1 MPIVGFQFNLLNKG
15 DKMTNRSLSIFNQL
29 RPLSVGF
36 DDIFN
41 HFESIFDGNLPTV
54 TYPPYNIV
62 KVGSNQY
69 NIEVALAGFNK
80 KDINVTMENGILT
93 IESVKDKQE
102 QEVKDNEGVLFRGIS
117 KRYFKRDF
125 TVADDVEVNGAELKD
140 GLLTISLEKI
150 VPESKKAKT
159 INIK

>member
-1 MPIVGFQFNLLNKG
+1 
-15 DKMTNRSLSIFNQL
+15 MTNRALSIFNQL

-41 HFESIFDGNLPTV
+41 HFESMFDGNLSNV

-62 KVGSNQY
+62 KVGNNQY

-159 INIK
+159 ITIK